1 MPNTVPNQRLV
12 TVHRERAQSDFLGI
26 KNENWQAAARDL
38 GAHAL
43 MLYLYFASNANGFT
57 LALSPAAIRQAVGM
71 PTSTFRD
78 QFSKLID
85 RGYLVRRG
93 NGNTYDFYETPQR
106 VTHSEQGNSA
116 DVHDTAAD
124 DEMKAQSA
132 NDETA
137 QDIEINKNNTNNIY
151 TGGEKQA
158 SPAKKFVF

>member
-1 MPNTVPNQRLV
+1 M
-12 TVHRERAQSDFLGI
+12 
-26 KNENWQAAARDL
+26 

-71 PTSTFRD
+71 PQSTYRD
-78 QFSKLID
+78 QFTKLID

-106 VTHSEQGNSA
+106 VTHSEGSNMT

-124 DEMKAQSA
+124 AEPKAQSV
-132 NDETA
+132 NNETA
-137 QDIEINKNNTNNIY
+137 
-151 TGGEKQA
+151 
-158 SPAKKFVF
+158 

>member
-1 MPNTVPNQRLV
+1 M
-12 TVHRERAQSDFLGI
+12 
-26 KNENWQAAARDL
+26 

-78 QFSKLID
+78 QFSKLVD

-106 VTHSEQGNSA
+106 VTHSEESNSA

-124 DEMKAQSA
+124 DEPKAQSV
-132 NDETA
+132 NNETA

-151 TGGEKQA
+151 TCGEKQA

>member
-1 MPNTVPNQRLV
+1 M
-12 TVHRERAQSDFLGI
+12 
-26 KNENWQAAARDL
+26 

-71 PTSTFRD
+71 PQSTYRD
-78 QFSKLID
+78 QFTKLID

-93 NGNTYDFYETPQR
+93 NGNAYDFYETPQR
-106 VTHSEQGNSA
+106 VTYSEESNSA

-124 DEMKAQSA
+124 DEIKAQSA